1 MLILHFGL
9 LWQCQFALVV
19 SYEVC
24 STSEVVRSLSGVGKS
39 TCFRAPWY
47 FLLRNQWNFK
57 YHFVTCLYFHLFLW
71 RLVQGNVSK
80 SFDSVTGFIS
90 ASLVYWHCEEL
101 CSHVL
106 SMARAAG
113 PGMGFS
119 ESSSLGRWQ
128 LLAGKVHMPFLN
140 LNTSLM
146 GLSLE

>member
-1 MLILHFGL
+1 M
-9 LWQCQFALVV
+9 
-19 SYEVC
+19 
-24 STSEVVRSLSGVGKS
+24 
-39 TCFRAPWY
+39 
-47 FLLRNQWNFK
+47 
-57 YHFVTCLYFHLFLW
+57 
-71 RLVQGNVSK
+71 QGNVSK
-80 SFDSVTGFIS
+80 SFASVTGFIS

-101 CSHVL
+101 CSRVL